1 MTFAS
6 EAEAVVVRPV
16 WFVYLD
22 IADDPL
28 KMWTGPMGI
37 TLSSTGDSTLDGD
50 WLSSSGLADIG
61 EIVEDENG
69 SGPTRLEMSGVDPAL
84 PLFKQVI
91 ADGRVWRRRRA
102 VIWLSYMNDA
112 GALAYTPQRQKVG
125 RMDDLRMVQGEDSAL
140 ITLNIE
146 GFAARS
152 GDALGTRYSEQR
164 DIDPTDKSQ
173 DWVHDLANKRADI
186 GSTGQ
191 TAASGGGSDTGH
203 GPATDFHIR

>member
-6 EAEAVVVRPV
+6 EAEAIIVRPV
-16 WFVYLD
+16 WFVFLD
-22 IADDPL
+22 IASDPL
-28 KMWTGPMGI
+28 KMWTGPIDI

-50 WLSSSGLADIG
+50 WISSSGLADIG
-61 EIVEDENG
+61 EIVEDEDG

-91 ADGRVWRRRRA
+91 ADGRLWRRRRA
-102 VIWLSYMNDA
+102 IIWLSYMNDA
-112 GALAYTPQRQKVG
+112 GALAYTPQRQKIG

-152 GDALGTRYSEQR
+152 GDALGTRYIEQR
-164 DIDPTDKSQ
+164 DIDATDKSQ
-173 DWVHDLANKRADI
+173 DWAHDLANKKADI

-191 TAASGGGSDTGH
+191 AVTGGGGGSGRS
-203 GPATDFHIR
+203 PATDFHIR